1 MAINIKT
8 YRENKEIIGNLK
20 KINQYFIDQFPE
32 KSAGWVGITSLFYS
46 QCAIGEYLKEKS
58 KVDKRFI
65 PALKAILWS
74 YLNEISGYE
83 NRGKDKE

>member
-8 YRENKEIIGNLK
+8 YRENKEIIGSLK

-32 KSAGWVGITSLFYS
+32 KSTGWVGMISLFYS
-46 QCAIGEYLKEKS
+46 QCAIGEYLKEES
-58 KVDKRFI
+58 KVDKRFV

-83 NRGKDKE
+83 DRGKDKE

>member
-32 KSAGWVGITSLFYS
+32 KSAGWVGITSLIYS
-46 QCAIGEYLKEKS
+46 QCAIDEYLKEKS
-58 KVDKRFI
+58 KVDKRFV

-83 NRGKDKE
+83 DRGKDKE

>member
-1 MAINIKT
+1 MVINIKT

-20 KINQYFIDQFPE
+20 KINQYFIDQFPG
-32 KSAGWVGITSLFYS
+32 KSAGWVGITSLLYS
-46 QCAIGEYLKEKS
+46 QCAIDEYLKEKS
-58 KVDKRFI
+58 KIDKRFV

-83 NRGKDKE
+83 DRGKDKE

>member
-1 MAINIKT
+1 MVINIKT

-46 QCAIGEYLKEKS
+46 QCAIDEYLKEKS

-65 PALKAILWS
+65 SALKAILWS

-83 NRGKDKE
+83 YRGKDKK

>member
-8 YRENKEIIGNLK
+8 YKENKDIIRNLK
-20 KINQYFIDQFPE
+20 KINQYYIEKFTE
-32 KSAGWVGITSLFYS
+32 KSEGWVGIKSLFYS
-46 QCAIGEYLKEKS
+46 QCGIGEYLKEKS

-83 NRGKDKE
+83 DRGKDKE

>member
-1 MAINIKT
+1 MVINIKT
-8 YRENKEIIGNLK
+8 YKENKDIIRDLK

-32 KSAGWVGITSLFYS
+32 KSAGWVGVTALLYS
-46 QCAIGEYLKEKS
+46 QCAIGEYLKEEL
-58 KVDKRFI
+58 KVDKRFV

-83 NRGKDKE
+83 DRGKDKK